1 MSNAGKLVLNA
12 LRGAADDV
20 INPLESFLRP
30 AGSDP
35 RYRGAAPNRTMSY
48 ERYVPK
54 KLPAR
59 MSRLQAALEDE
70 ASPLMAQISEYVEKG
85 KTLDGP
91 DWYNTEELRDW
102 FIGVHGA
109 EEGDKRW
116 REFGNLVGTTST
128 GSKVPPNIRNAS
140 FYMALSPE
148 DRVRVGTAVAQGG
161 GTPAA
166 VAEQLGIRVPNMPD
180 NYKYGHKM
188 QRNQGSNVVKYETGE
203 WSPDVPDDL
212 TGAARTKRLKDNNKT
227 KGFGNDLLGDDKNI
241 AADKHFM
248 RILAMN
254 DGGGDFLSR
263 QAQLSADN
271 FAVAERAIGPRNIK
285 KYVSTRMVNGKP
297 VREVNLRKAW
307 EDGKLKDPSVFQGKP
322 TAWDDVPST
331 SGNEYAELERLAG
344 IVAERFGMT
353 PAQFQA
359 SLWMG
364 AGDVTGLADESQ
376 GTFMQL
382 LRGAINKRA
391 AERGIEPQDMLM
403 DFIKNRAVLSAPFA
417 IPVASGAMRERGPR

>member
-12 LRGAADDV
+12 LRGAADEV
-20 INPLESFLRP
+20 IDPLESFLRP

-35 RYRGAAPNRTMSY
+35 RYRGAAPNRTTSY
-48 ERYVPK
+48 QRYEPRK
-54 KLPAR
+54 TPER
-59 MSRLQAALEDE
+59 MSRLQAQLEDE
-70 ASPLMAQISEYVEKG
+70 ASPLVAKITEYVKKG
-85 KTLDGP
+85 ETLDGP

-102 FIGVHGA
+102 FVGVHGA

-116 REFGNLVGTTST
+116 RDFSRLVGTTST

-180 NYKYGHKM
+180 NYQYGHKM
-188 QRNQGSNVVKYETGE
+188 QRNQASNVVSYESGGWNPEIPEGLSGTE
-203 WSPDVPDDL
+203 LNDY
-212 TGAARTKRLKDNNKT
+212 LKANPKV
-227 KGFGNDLLGDDKNI
+227 KGFGNDLLGDDENI

-248 RILAMN
+248 RILAMG
-254 DGGGDFLSR
+254 DGGGDFLSDK
-263 QAQLSADN
+263 AALSVEN
-271 FAVAERAIGPRNIK
+271 FAIAERAIGPRNIK
-285 KYVSTRMVNGKP
+285 KFVKTRIVNGKP
-297 VREVNLRKAW
+297 ERTVNLKAAFKA
-307 EDGKLKDPSVFQGKP
+307 GKLKDPSVFQKIP
-322 TAWDDVPST
+322 TAWADTPSDT
-331 SGNEYAELERLAG
+331 EYKELERLAG
-344 IVAERFGMT
+344 MMAKRFDMT

-382 LRGAINKRA
+382 LRGQINRRA